1 MKRKISYLRFFVYIF
16 LMGALIY
23 SLIVKDDFSDFKIYD
38 IVVTSVIFVFLV
50 WAIGVNIKILLENRN
65 R

>member
-1 MKRKISYLRFFVYIF
+1 MC
-16 LMGALIY
+16 ALIY
-23 SLIVKDDFSDFKIYD
+23 SLISKDDFSDFKIYD
-38 IVVTSVIFVFLV
+38 IIVTSIIFVFLV

>member
-1 MKRKISYLRFFVYIF
+1 MKRKISYPRFFVYIF
-16 LMGALIY
+16 LMCALIY
-23 SLIVKDDFSDFKIYD
+23 SLISKDDFSDFKIYD
-38 IVVTSVIFVFLV
+38 IIVTSIIFVFLV